1 MFRPLPGL
9 TAVSRAHRLLL
20 GVFALSGLISFSWL
34 ARIPSVRDAL
44 RLTAADL
51 GGILLLGSV
60 GALLTV
66 VSSATLLARFG
77 SARIFGTGAV
87 VMSTGFVLM
96 GTGAGVGARWIFLV
110 GVLLNGI
117 GGALLNVP
125 MNVESARIE
134 RAYGRTVIPHF
145 HAAFSA
151 GAVGGSVLGALA
163 SAAEVPVL
171 VQFAVVGVG
180 VGTLRLIALAFGLV
194 LPGGAHGGRSEDSG
208 RATAGLRAW
217 SEPRTLLIG
226 VVAFAAALSEGA
238 ANNWLSLAFVD
249 AFAAPE
255 AAGGLVLGVFIG
267 SMTLVR
273 VLGTSVIDRLGRVAT
288 LQLSGVTAFLGL
300 ASFGLAGS
308 PPFAIFGVALWGVG
322 AALCFPIAVAAASDL
337 PEAAAGRVSVVA
349 SMSSIAV
356 LTAAPMIG
364 YLASFLGETQ
374 HALLAVLVVLVAGL
388 AVSGRVAPPADDT
401 PPVGADALSPARAT

>member
-134 RAYGRTVIPHF
+134 RAYGQMCIRDSP
-145 HAAFSA
+145 
-151 GAVGGSVLGALA
+151 GGDGGSPDPGRGR
-163 SAAEVPVL
+163 PD
-171 VQFAVVGVG
+171 
-180 VGTLRLIALAFGLV
+180 RNHRRRFGLPD
-194 LPGGAHGGRSEDSG
+194 LGR
-208 RATAGLRAW
+208 RQRLRV
-217 SEPRTLLIG
+217 PDHRP
-226 VVAFAAALSEGA
+226 VQH
-238 ANNWLSLAFVD
+238 LSL
-249 AFAAPE
+249 
-255 AAGGLVLGVFIG
+255 IH
-267 SMTLVR
+267 
-273 VLGTSVIDRLGRVAT
+273 I
-288 LQLSGVTAFLGL
+288 
-300 ASFGLAGS
+300 
-308 PPFAIFGVALWGVG
+308 
-322 AALCFPIAVAAASDL
+322 
-337 PEAAAGRVSVVA
+337 
-349 SMSSIAV
+349 
-356 LTAAPMIG
+356 
-364 YLASFLGETQ
+364 
-374 HALLAVLVVLVAGL
+374 
-388 AVSGRVAPPADDT
+388 
-401 PPVGADALSPARAT
+401 